1 MTAYDLAASPLPMIA
16 PVVSMRQT
24 GWKQK
29 QQEVRLR
36 SDSTV

>member
-1 MTAYDLAASPLPMIA
+1 MTAYDLAASPLPMIV